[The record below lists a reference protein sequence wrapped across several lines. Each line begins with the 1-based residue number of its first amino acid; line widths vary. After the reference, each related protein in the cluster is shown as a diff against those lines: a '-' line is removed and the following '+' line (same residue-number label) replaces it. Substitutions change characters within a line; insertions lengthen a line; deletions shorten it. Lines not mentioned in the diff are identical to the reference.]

1 MDQRL
6 TKDERSLGD
15 LFSEL
20 ANETGT
26 LVRQEVS
33 LAQVEM
39 TQKAARVGKQVG
51 FLAVGGA
58 IGYAA
63 LLAVMAGIILV
74 LTSLGVPAWLSAIL
88 VGAVV
93 GGVSYYLVTS
103 ALEKLKHTEI
113 APNETVESIKED
125 AQWLKRQVS

>member
-1 MDQRL
+1 
-6 TKDERSLGD
+6 
-15 LFSEL
+15 
-20 ANETGT
+20 
-26 LVRQEVS
+26 
-33 LAQVEM
+33 
-39 TQKAARVGKQVG
+39 
-51 FLAVGGA
+51 
-58 IGYAA
+58 
-63 LLAVMAGIILV
+63 MAGIILV

-88 VGAVV
+88 VGAVI